1 MVPSAPANVRR
12 RFLGWD
18 APLLPRAVA
27 WLADGWDHRG
37 PLDLSRWLV
46 VVPTRQAGRRL
57 RSNLAAHAAA
67 QGQAVF
73 APRVVAPEALVAC
86 PEQDTRIATPLQSTL
101 AWTHLLLDV
110 DLAEFRAV
118 FPADPPQRSFDW
130 ALALAQKFL
139 RLQSEL
145 AEAGRRL
152 DDVAAHAPAEF
163 AERDRWLQLGELGRR
178 HAAALRRL
186 GWEEPQAAR
195 LRLADEPPALA
206 DVERIVVVGVSDP
219 LPLALTALARHAAR
233 VPVDIAIAA
242 PESEAAAFDDWG
254 RPRVD
259 AWSRRDPPWENFSR
273 QVHLL
278 PDAAAQAEW
287 LATAAAAYERPDG
300 TVAVAVADAE
310 IAPLAENAL
319 TRRGRAAFNPAGEPH
334 RRHGLFQLLAAL
346 ADFGREPTFE
356 HTSALARAPDVLA
369 WLERELGADGAPHVW
384 LAELDELR
392 ATHLPATL
400 FAARRHATKTTA
412 RRGLALLAE
421 LRDTWAAEDFSTGA
435 EKLLAR
441 LFAGRRLDLG
451 QPGDRAFAA
460 AAQAW
465 TETVRECAAAAPAFP
480 QVRREEWWAL
490 ALRRFGDAG
499 RETDKPVGAVE
510 LQGWLELPFED
521 APHVVV
527 AGLNDGLVPDA
538 VVGDAFLPDSLR
550 AALGLKTNAARFAR
564 DAFLLHALVASRRAG
579 GRVDVLVGKVS
590 AAGEPRRPSRLLLQ
604 GPDENLPARIA
615 QLFRGLETRTA
626 LPAWDRAWRLR
637 PRRVPP
643 PARVSV
649 TAFRSYL
656 ACPFRFYLKHA
667 LKMEALDAA
676 KRELDVFDFGRLCH
690 KPLEKFAAPEW
701 RDCTDEHALAALLV
715 EELDREATAAF
726 GDAPSVPVVSQLESA
741 RQRLRAAA
749 RVQAAQR
756 AAGWVVQAIEQKFNL
771 TIGGMEVRGQIDR
784 IDRHAETGA
793 WRVVDY
799 KTSDRA
805 KAPLDAHLAAP
816 WDSAPEWA
824 RLMLGAREKQWID
837 LQLPLYVHALPTLL
851 PEATTRPH
859 CGYFN
864 LPKAA
869 SATALE
875 EWTDY
880 SPELHEH
887 AMRCAERVAEAVR
900 AGVFWPPNEEIRAD
914 DDEFAPLFHRGV
926 AASVEWT
933 EGPP

>member
-1 MVPSAPANVRR
+1 MVPTPPANVSR
-12 RFLGWD
+12 RFLGWY
-18 APLLPRAVA
+18 APLLPRAVT
-27 WLADGWDHRG
+27 WLAGGWDGKG
-37 PLDLSRWLV
+37 PLDLSRWLL

-57 RSNLAAHAAA
+57 RASLAAHAAA
-67 QGQAVF
+67 HGQAVF
-73 APRVVAPEALVAC
+73 APRVVQPEALVA
-86 PEQDTRIATPLQSTL
+86 PSDHDVRVATPLQSTL
-101 AWTHLLLDV
+101 AWTRLLLDV
-110 DLAEFRAV
+110 DLAELRAV
-118 FPADPPQRSFDW
+118 FPVDPPQRSFDW

-152 DDVAAHAPAEF
+152 DDVADHAPADF
-163 AERDRWLQLGELGRR
+163 AEQERWAQLGELGRR
-178 HAAALRRL
+178 HAALLRRL

-195 LRLADEPPALA
+195 LRVAVEPPALV
-206 DVERIVVVGVSDP
+206 DVDRIALIGVSDP
-219 LPLALTALARHAAR
+219 LPLALTALAHHATR
-233 VPVDIAIAA
+233 IPIEIVVAA
-242 PESEAAAFDDWG
+242 PDSEAAAFDGWG
-254 RPRVD
+254 RPRVET
-259 AWSRRDPPWENFSR
+259 WTRRDPPWENFAR

-287 LATAAAAYERPDG
+287 LATVAAGYERPDG
-300 TVAVAVADAE
+300 TVAIAVADAE

-319 TRRGRAAFNPAGEPH
+319 TRRGLAGFNPAGEPH
-334 RRHGLFQLLAAL
+334 RGHGLYQLLAAL

-356 HTSALARAPDVLA
+356 HTVALARSPDVLA
-369 WLERELGADGAPHVW
+369 WLERELGPDGAPPVW
-384 LAELDELR
+384 LAQLDELR

-400 FAARRHATKTTA
+400 FAARRHATKATA

-421 LRDTWAAEDFSTGA
+421 LRDTWSAEDFAPGA

-441 LFAGRRLDLG
+441 LFTGRRLDLG
-451 QPGDRAFAA
+451 APGDRAFAD

-465 TETVRECAAAAPAFP
+465 AEVVRECAAAAPAFP

-490 ALRRFGDAG
+490 ALRRFGDTG

-521 APHVVV
+521 APQVVV

-550 AALGLKTNAARFAR
+550 TALGLKTNAARFAR

-590 AAGEPRRPSRLLLQ
+590 AGGEPRRPSRLLLQ
-604 GPDENLPARIA
+604 GADEGLPERIA

-643 PARVSV
+643 PSRVSV

-701 RDCTDEHALAALLV
+701 RDCTDEHLLAAMLV
-715 EELDREATAAF
+715 EELDREAVATF
-726 GDAPSVPVVSQLESA
+726 GDAPSVPVVAQLESA
-741 RQRLRAAA
+741 RQRLRGAA

-756 AAGWVVQAIEQKFNL
+756 AAGWVVQAIEQKFEL
-771 TIGGMEVRGQIDR
+771 IIGGLQVRGQIDR
-784 IDRHAETGA
+784 IDQHADTGA

-799 KTSDRA
+799 KTSDNA
-805 KAPLDAHLAAP
+805 KSPADAHLSSP

-824 RLMLGAREKQWID
+824 RLMIGAREKQWID
-837 LQLPLYVHALPTLL
+837 LQLPLYLQALPTLR
-851 PEATTRPH
+851 PEAKGLAR

-869 SATALE
+869 SATTLE

-887 AMRCAERVAEAVR
+887 ALTCAARVAEAVR
-900 AGVFWPPNEEIRAD
+900 AGVFWPPNEEIRPD

-933 EGPP
+933 EVQP